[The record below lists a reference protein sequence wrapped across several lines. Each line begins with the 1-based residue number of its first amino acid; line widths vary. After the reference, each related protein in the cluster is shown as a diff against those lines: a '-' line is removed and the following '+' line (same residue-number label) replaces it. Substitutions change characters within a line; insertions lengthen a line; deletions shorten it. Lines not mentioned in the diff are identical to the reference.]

1 MTWIINPDGLKSPIL
16 SDELTRYVLMELVC

>member
-1 MTWIINPDGLKSPIL
+1 MTGIINPDELKSPIL